1 MSILSTFI
9 PNRCKILLKVDDK
22 ELIQECDVVT
32 RVPAVPH
39 RQKHQGAHLADVAV
53 VEELESLVHVV
64 HDPGVGIDVEGL
76 DVVTELLRRL
86 QPPQLDICTS
96 SPVSFSG
103 TILGLLEANVGEAG
117 DDADALRHQPNGEV
131 LGKDQLAPDGKQ
143 HQLQQE
149 GRCCVAVTD
158 WPKLRKK
165 H

>member
-1 MSILSTFI
+1 M
-9 PNRCKILLKVDDK
+9 
-22 ELIQECDVVT
+22 
-32 RVPAVPH
+32 PAMPH
-39 RQKHQGAHLADVAV
+39 SKKHQGRQLADVAV
-53 VEELESLVHVV
+53 VHELQPLVHVIHHPV
-64 HDPGVGIDVEGL
+64 VRVDVEGL

-117 DDADALRHQPNGEV
+117 DHADALRHQPNGEV